1 MHSIKALVLVMGLL
15 ILAGLGLL
23 VYGVVGQVS
32 EDAGPG
38 AAPDEPGGSGARGG
52 FDAASVMLP
61 AGCVLAEAH
70 LEAGRLVLRAEGPEG
85 RPDCQQVILL
95 DPASGAELGRI
106 TIAPQP

>member
-1 MHSIKALVLVMGLL
+1 MQSVKALVIFMGLL

-32 EDAGPG
+32 EIAGPG
-38 AAPDEPGGSGARGG
+38 TPPGTPGGFG
-52 FDAASVMLP
+52 AASVTLP
-61 AGCVLAEAH
+61 AGCVLAEAR
-70 LEAGRLVLRAEGPEG
+70 LDEGRLVLRAEGPSG